1 MDYIN
6 DLYYMRETLEKA
18 LKEADDKI
26 RDAGGKLSPSDL
38 DYVNK
43 LTHSIKSVETTIA
56 MKEATDNVYSRDDR
70 SGYHDGVSYDGG
82 SSYARGRGRNANR
95 DSMGRYSSRGYSRDD
110 DGYSNHGNIV
120 DELRELMHNSPDEH
134 TRKEMQRLIE
144 RMEQR

>member
-6 DLYYMRETLEKA
+6 DLYTMCDTLGNS
-18 LKEADDKI
+18 LKEANDKI

-43 LTHSIKSVETTIA
+43 LTHAIKSVETTIA
-56 MKEATDNVYSRDDR
+56 MKESTDGGYSRDDR
-70 SGYHDGVSYDGG
+70 NSYRDGVSYDGG
-82 SSYARGRGRNANR
+82 SSYARGRGRNAMR

-110 DGYSNHGNIV
+110 GGYSNHGDMV
-120 DELRELMHNSPDEH
+120 SELRDLMHNAPDDR
-134 TRKEMQRLIE
+134 TRQEMQRLID